1 MDDPLC
7 VPWHGIVLEGRI
19 DMRRSLFIS
28 LTAASMVALLGT
40 AMVSADSGRRD
51 MKARLTGFQEVPAI
65 STQGTGALRL
75 KVNDAGT
82 TISFELTYAN
92 LEGGAASA
100 AHIHFAQPGVNGA
113 PIAFLCGGGTK
124 PACPAAPAKITGT
137 IVAADILD
145 ASAQGIAAGQLGEAL
160 RAMRAGVTYVNVHT
174 AGFAGGEIRGLIG
187 GTKDG

>member
-1 MDDPLC
+1 
-7 VPWHGIVLEGRI
+7 
-19 DMRRSLFIS
+19 MRRSLGFGLVAA
-28 LTAASMVALLGT
+28 LTVALLGT

-51 MKARLTGFQEVPAI
+51 MKARLSGFQEVPAI
-65 STQGTGALRL
+65 STQGSGSLRL

-82 TISFELTYAN
+82 AIAFELSYAN
-92 LEGGAASA
+92 LEGGAAAA

-113 PIAFLCGGGTK
+113 PIAFLCGGTK

-137 IVAADILD
+137 IVATDILD

-174 AGFAGGEIRGLIG
+174 PAFPNGEIRGLIG
-187 GTKDG
+187 GRKDD